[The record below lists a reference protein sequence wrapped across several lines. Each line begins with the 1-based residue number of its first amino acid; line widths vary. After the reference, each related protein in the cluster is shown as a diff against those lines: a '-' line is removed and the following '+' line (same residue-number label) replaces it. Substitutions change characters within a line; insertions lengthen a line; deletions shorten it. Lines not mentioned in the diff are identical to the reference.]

1 MTALLL
7 RAPGL
12 TRDQRG
18 ERLRRRV
25 VERLNLNGLERPRDP
40 VDYLYAGEA
49 KYGEAFWHA
58 EDLKQQMR
66 LGYIRLA
73 PPGLTFDAH
82 ADLKRRAYDFWA
94 EVEEVNRVWLPE
106 DPMYASARGGFTL
119 ATTTDIFTLTSGAS
133 GQDRVCES
141 TISGEATASA
151 VNRVAFQRSTGGA
164 TPTNQTPEKL
174 NTRSPAAAS
183 TTATTWTTQP
193 TLSGNA
199 AFFHAF
205 NAFGGSDR
213 WVPAPGQ
220 EFYLVNGELCSVR
233 SASGTSV
240 VSYYVHWEE
249 L

>member
-1 MTALLL
+1 MNDQRTSLRLLSRKRSTHEQALTRLALLH
-7 RAPGL
+7 
-12 TRDQRG
+12 RDDAIV
-18 ERLRRRV
+18 RLEHRHSRCV
-25 VERLNLNGLERPRDP
+25 FRLS
-40 VDYLYAGEA
+40 AA
-49 KYGEAFWHA
+49 
-58 EDLKQQMR
+58 
-66 LGYIRLA
+66 LGI
-73 PPGLTFDAH
+73 
-82 ADLKRRAYDFWA
+82 
-94 EVEEVNRVWLPE
+94 
-106 DPMYASARGGFTL
+106 GFTL

-213 WVPAPGQ
+213 WVPGPRQA
-220 EFYLVNGELCSVR
+220 
-233 SASGTSV
+233 
-240 VSYYVHWEE
+240 
-249 L
+249 